1 MPMSLKRRGNAK
13 ERRKGEKHQSLCSGV
28 EINWRAGAPS
38 SQMKRNQSVSSSRR
52 KAHKAYYTAPSHIRR
67 RMMSSR
73 LSKDLQKKY
82 GVKTMPI
89 RINDEVVVMSG
100 HHKETAGKVISV
112 CRKNYT
118 ISIDKLVRT
127 KGNKQTVQI
136 PIHPSNVQITKL
148 YINNDRSKILER
160 RKSEKRMNKE

>member
-1 MPMSLKRRGNAK
+1 
-13 ERRKGEKHQSLCSGV
+13 
-28 EINWRAGAPS
+28 
-38 SQMKRNQSVSSSRR
+38 
-52 KAHKAYYTAPSHIRR
+52 
-67 RMMSSR
+67 MSSR

-89 RINDEVVVMSG
+89 RVNDEVVVMSG

-118 ISIDKLVRT
+118 ISIDKLTRT

-148 YINNDRSKILER
+148 YINNDRSAILER
-160 RKSEKRMNKE
+160 RKSEKRMSKE